1 MRLPVLLLTL
11 LLAARAGA
19 DVELAVIVHPSVT
32 LDSLSRGQL
41 LDYYT
46 GDIQNWPNGEP
57 VMVKDL
63 REKGE
68 VRDGFYRFLG
78 KRPSRMKSIW
88 LRRMLSGEGEPPESL
103 STEQEVLTRVAQTPG
118 ALGFVRSTQVTDQV
132 RVLMLIVDEKLGGA
146 PPDR

>member
-1 MRLPVLLLTL
+1 MRLHALVLTL

-19 DVELAVIVHPSVT
+19 DVELAVIVHPSVA

-46 GDIQNWPNGEP
+46 GDIQHWPSGEP
-57 VMVKDL
+57 VLVKDL
-63 REKGE
+63 RQKGE

-103 STEQEVLTRVAQTPG
+103 SSEQEVLTRVAQTPG
-118 ALGFVRSTQVTDQV
+118 ALGFVRRSQVTDQV
-132 RVLMLIVDEKLGGA
+132 RVLMLIVDEERAGS